1 MLRGLLRAVSAYP
14 SQQPIEFIVS
24 TFVIVTLAYFQV
36 LHAFKT
42 SEVVV
47 PYSAS
52 SARLE
57 PAYARLTGAGWAP
70 ADEAQW
76 IASNSK
82 RDLVHMV
89 FQPDVGPT
97 GGLRSQARPE
107 NKELSPAMFDT
118 VSNFSRFLCRSHAPN
133 DCVALAESAPEFVYT
148 LKSPMVRPK
157 FLAVVHDVCQ
167 QSATA
172 NTRTTDPKYELV
184 GESGPDV
191 NAGDRWVGFAI
202 RAMFAR
208 FWALAKRA
216 DSADI
221 LIVLAGYIV
230 MHLTFVNLFL
240 KARKLGSN
248 FWLASTILI
257 SSTFAFVISLPLSLL
272 LGIPLDPVAL
282 TEALPFL
289 VITVGFDKPLRI
301 ARAVFSHPSFTP
313 ISGII
318 TPARRAS
325 ASSPTSSALKPSSSS
340 AKTAAQVVREA
351 VDSVGPGVVRDYA
364 IEIAVLGLGAA
375 SGVGGLKEF
384 CALAALILACDC
396 AALFTF
402 YVAILNVMTEVNRI
416 KTLRSARR
424 SERERERVEESLPVQ
439 KRISN
444 TLFGVKGS
452 GADEVESPAA
462 RLKLLLIV
470 AFLSLHVLNLCTT
483 LTPATALKRHTYFSH
498 IQRTAQ
504 QPPSRVDLS
513 SPIIAAALNQIVND
527 AGGEALLVRAG
538 PPVHVKV
545 ISPLA
550 SKKLNASAKDVHF
563 DTSVHSQGRFDSF
576 MSEWSTLV
584 GDPILSKWIVLA
596 LAVSVFLNGYLL
608 KGIGSGA
615 TSHGFPIRAP
625 GVVTFAGAVD
635 YAAKEEDG
643 KKEEHKPLANGH
655 GTGALQVDTGSDIP
669 PPAPEPSPSPE
680 PPATREREEIAI
692 NTPLGTPSGDKASIG
707 RREYDEVLKVFEADG
722 PSTLT
727 DEEVILLG
735 QRGKIAP
742 YALEKI
748 LGDFERAVRIRR
760 ALISRAS
767 ATKTLE
773 ASALPMKNYDYAR
786 VQGACCENVVGYMP
800 IPLGIAGPLIIDGE
814 SYPIPMATAEGTLV
828 ASTSRGCKALNA
840 GGGVTTVLTQD
851 AMTRGPAIEFP
862 SVTLA
867 AQAKRWV
874 DSPKGASILRD
885 AFDSTSR
892 FARLQKLKTTIAGRT
907 LYVRFATSTG
917 DAMGMNMI
925 SKGTERALETMSEY
939 FPEMSVLALSGNYCT
954 DKKPA
959 AINWIEGRGKSVVAE
974 AVIPGK
980 VVKSVLKTT
989 VADLV
994 NLNIKKNLI
1003 GSAMAGSIGGFNAH
1017 AANILTAMFL
1027 ATGQDPAQNVESSNC
1042 ITLME
1047 AINGG
1052 EDLLMTCSMP
1062 SIECGTVGGGT
1073 ILEPQ
1078 GAMLDMLGLRGA
1090 HPTSPGHNARRL
1102 ARVIC
1107 AAVMAGELSLMSALA
1122 AGHLIKAH
1130 MAHNRSAPATPLAS
1144 RPMTPM
1150 FAPLTT
1156 PPVRSGSVSNG
1167 SLPNGNVIPG
1177 RDGGGLGCRDPYQRP
1192 PTTMASAIKPLMP
1205 HLTDDDMV
1213 KAIRRPS
1220 FHHSPGNSRRGSGSL
1235 MTPSGM
1241 TLAYH
1246 TRTQDGNELPH
1257 ATKKTMTD
1265 HLRKYE
1271 SLFTLTPQRMRMIV
1285 DSFDETLE
1293 KGLAEY
1299 DQVVPMIPAF
1309 VFGWP
1314 HGQESGDY
1322 LAVDLGGTN
1331 LRVCL
1336 VTLLTNGKFEITQT
1350 KYRLT
1355 EEQKQED
1362 GEKLFDFCAECLKT
1376 FIQSHLGEGLQLGP
1390 DGALPLGFTF
1400 SYPCAQDRIDHG
1412 KLIRWTKGFGAPN
1425 TEGRDVAE
1433 MFRKSLEK
1441 AQVPIK
1447 MTALINDTTGTLIAS
1462 SYVNPRTKIAV
1473 ILGTGC
1479 NAAYME
1485 KISNIPKIKH
1495 LGLPDDEL
1503 MAINCEWGAFDS
1515 FEHQHLPRTKYDVIV
1530 DETSNKPG
1538 EQAFEKLISGRYL
1551 GEILR
1556 LIVCELIDEGVLFL
1570 GQNTYK
1576 IEKAYSFD
1584 TAFLSLMESDPTDE
1598 LLTIVGIFTHFY
1610 GIETTLAERQF
1621 FRALA
1626 KLVGRRAARLS
1637 ACGIAALVTKGGYL
1651 DEGCSV
1657 AADGSLYSKYPGF
1670 ADRVHEALIDI
1681 FGDKGKNIVTH
1692 HAEDGSGMGAALI
1705 AAMTAERR
1713 SKQLYNNC

>member
-1 MLRGLLRAVSAYP
+1 MLRGMLRAVSAYP

-24 TFVIVTLAYFQV
+24 TFVVVTLAYFQV

-47 PYSAS
+47 PYSTS
-52 SARLE
+52 SARLL
-57 PAYARLTGAGWAP
+57 PAYLQLTGAGWAP

-76 IASNSK
+76 IASDSK
-82 RDLVHMV
+82 TDLVHMI
-89 FQPDVGPT
+89 FEPDVGPT
-97 GGLRSQARPE
+97 GGLRAQAHPAS
-107 NKELSPAMFDT
+107 KELSPAMFES
-118 VSNFSRFLCRSHAPN
+118 VSNFSRSLCHSHAPN
-133 DCVALAESAPEFVYT
+133 DCIALAEAAPEFVYA

-157 FLAVVHDVCQ
+157 FLTLVNDVCHH
-167 QSATA
+167 SASA
-172 NTRTTDPKYELV
+172 NTRPSDPKYELL

-221 LIVLAGYIV
+221 LIVLAGYVV

-301 ARAVFSHPSFTP
+301 ARAVFSHPNFAP
-313 ISGII
+313 NSGIA
-318 TPARRAS
+318 TPARRGS
-325 ASSPTSSALKPSSSS
+325 ILSLPSPSALKSGANS
-340 AKTAAQVVREA
+340 AKTAAQVVCEA

-364 IEIAVLGLGAA
+364 IEIAVLGVGAA

-416 KTLRSARR
+416 KTRRSAKR
-424 SERERERVEESLPVQ
+424 SERAPVQEELPVQ

-504 QPPSRVDLS
+504 QPTGRVDLS

-545 ISPLA
+545 IAPLA
-550 SKKLNASAKDVHF
+550 AKKFNTSAKDVQF
-563 DTSVHSQGRFDSF
+563 DSSRSQGRFDSF

-615 TSHGFPIRAP
+615 AGHGFPIKAP

-635 YAAKEEDG
+635 YAAKDEE
-643 KKEEHKPLANGH
+643 KKEESKPVVNGRPH
-655 GTGALQVDTGSDIP
+655 GALQVDTGCDMP
-669 PPAPEPSPSPE
+669 VPVPQPSPSPE
-680 PPATREREEIAI
+680 PPVTREREEIAI
-692 NTPLGTPSGDKASIG
+692 NTPLGTPSGEKPSIG
-707 RREYDEVLKVFEADG
+707 RREYDEVLAIFEADG

-742 YALEKI
+742 YALEKV

-760 ALISRAS
+760 ALISRSS

-773 ASALPMKNYDYAR
+773 ASALPMKDYDYGR

-862 SVTLA
+862 SITLA
-867 AQAKRWV
+867 AQAKRWI
-874 DSPKGASILRD
+874 DSPKGASILRE

-892 FARLQKLKTTIAGRT
+892 FARLQKLKTTLAGRT

-925 SKGTERALETMSEY
+925 SKGTEKALQTMSEY

-1047 AINGG
+1047 PINGG

-1078 GAMLDMLGLRGA
+1078 GAVLEMLGLRGA

-1122 AGHLIKAH
+1122 AGHLIRAH

-1150 FAPLTT
+1150 FAPLSIL
-1156 PPVRSGSVSNG
+1156 PPRNGSVSNG
-1167 SLPNGNVIPG
+1167 SGTPAK
-1177 RDGGGLGCRDPYQRP
+1177 DGGGY
-1192 PTTMASAIKPLMP
+1192 
-1205 HLTDDDMV
+1205 V
-1213 KAIRRPS
+1213 VN
-1220 FHHSPGNSRRGSGSL
+1220 GN
-1235 MTPSGM
+1235 
-1241 TLAYH
+1241 A
-1246 TRTQDGNELPH
+1246 
-1257 ATKKTMTD
+1257 
-1265 HLRKYE
+1265 
-1271 SLFTLTPQRMRMIV
+1271 
-1285 DSFDETLE
+1285 
-1293 KGLAEY
+1293 
-1299 DQVVPMIPAF
+1299 
-1309 VFGWP
+1309 
-1314 HGQESGDY
+1314 
-1322 LAVDLGGTN
+1322 
-1331 LRVCL
+1331 
-1336 VTLLTNGKFEITQT
+1336 
-1350 KYRLT
+1350 
-1355 EEQKQED
+1355 
-1362 GEKLFDFCAECLKT
+1362 
-1376 FIQSHLGEGLQLGP
+1376 
-1390 DGALPLGFTF
+1390 
-1400 SYPCAQDRIDHG
+1400 
-1412 KLIRWTKGFGAPN
+1412 
-1425 TEGRDVAE
+1425 
-1433 MFRKSLEK
+1433 
-1441 AQVPIK
+1441 
-1447 MTALINDTTGTLIAS
+1447 
-1462 SYVNPRTKIAV
+1462 
-1473 ILGTGC
+1473 
-1479 NAAYME
+1479 
-1485 KISNIPKIKH
+1485 
-1495 LGLPDDEL
+1495 
-1503 MAINCEWGAFDS
+1503 
-1515 FEHQHLPRTKYDVIV
+1515 
-1530 DETSNKPG
+1530 
-1538 EQAFEKLISGRYL
+1538 
-1551 GEILR
+1551 
-1556 LIVCELIDEGVLFL
+1556 
-1570 GQNTYK
+1570 
-1576 IEKAYSFD
+1576 
-1584 TAFLSLMESDPTDE
+1584 
-1598 LLTIVGIFTHFY
+1598 
-1610 GIETTLAERQF
+1610 
-1621 FRALA
+1621 
-1626 KLVGRRAARLS
+1626 
-1637 ACGIAALVTKGGYL
+1637 
-1651 DEGCSV
+1651 
-1657 AADGSLYSKYPGF
+1657 
-1670 ADRVHEALIDI
+1670 
-1681 FGDKGKNIVTH
+1681 
-1692 HAEDGSGMGAALI
+1692 
-1705 AAMTAERR
+1705 
-1713 SKQLYNNC
+1713 